1 VARKVKKALRDSVRN
16 LGAAKPKNLAA
27 PTLTPPPYRWALGI
41 VIGLETLLIFWALAH
56 QFIPS
61 PRWQN
66 IAFYINIVLCALCT
80 AYFAYSFWLN
90 APLYQSKIKIV
101 LIAIFTPVL
110 IYFWGYV
117 AIKYGAGDLITHI
130 EGKPAM
136 MEDIFTKNVDD
147 DERFKK
153 EYLDKGEYEKR
164 YFDNRKGCI
173 TRLNG
178 YTLKDALPVHFC
190 VSGQDFAI
198 LPKHVAVKIHGLQS
212 DAGFDIERIEYDW
225 LKTSFL
231 PTED

>member
-1 VARKVKKALRDSVRN
+1 VARKVKKAVHD
-16 LGAAKPKNLAA
+16 LGAVKPQNLAT
-27 PTLTPPPYRWALGI
+27 PIFTPPPYRWALG
-41 VIGLETLLIFWALAH
+41 VVLGLETLLIFWALAH

-66 IAFYINIVLCALCT
+66 IAFYTNIILFVLCT
-80 AYFAYSFWLN
+80 AYFSYSYWLN
-90 APLYQSKIKIV
+90 AHLYPSIIKRV
-101 LIAIFTPVL
+101 FIAILTPVF
-110 IYFWGYV
+110 IYFWGYL
-117 AIKYGAGDLITHI
+117 AFEYGAGDLITHLQ
-130 EGKPAM
+130 GKPAM
-136 MEDIFTKNVDD
+136 LEDIFTKNSDD

-153 EYLDKGEYEKR
+153 EYLAKGEYEKR

-212 DAGFDIERIEYDW
+212 EAGFDIESIEYDW

-231 PTED
+231 PAED

>member
-1 VARKVKKALRDSVRN
+1 VAKKVKIEVRDLRAV
-16 LGAAKPKNLAA
+16 KPQNLAA
-27 PTLTPPPYRWALGI
+27 PKFKPPPYRWVLGVVI
-41 VIGLETLLIFWALAH
+41 VTETLLIFWALVH

-66 IAFYINIVLCALCT
+66 IAFYINIVLCVLCT

-101 LIAIFTPVL
+101 LITIFTPVL
-110 IYFWGYV
+110 IYFWGYI
-117 AIKYGAGDLITHI
+117 AIKYGAGDLITHK

-136 MEDIFTKNVDD
+136 MEDIFTKNADD

-153 EYLDKGEYEKR
+153 EYLAKGEYEKR

-178 YTLKDALPVHFC
+178 YTIKDALPVHFC

-212 DAGFDIERIEYDW
+212 NAGFDIERIEYDW

-231 PTED
+231 PAED

>member
-1 VARKVKKALRDSVRN
+1 MASKVKKAVRD
-16 LGAAKPKNLAA
+16 LGAIKPQNLAA
-27 PTLTPPPYRWALGI
+27 ATFTPPPYRWALGVVI
-41 VIGLETLLIFWALAH
+41 VTETLLIIWALAH

-90 APLYQSKIKIV
+90 APLYHSKIEIV
-101 LIAIFTPVL
+101 LIAIFTPLL

-117 AIKYGAGDLITHI
+117 AIKYGAGDVNTHLQ
-130 EGKPAM
+130 GKPAM
-136 MEDIFTKNVDD
+136 MEDIFTKYADD

-153 EYLDKGEYEKR
+153 EYLAKGEYEKS
-164 YFDNRKGCI
+164 YFDGRKGCI
-173 TRLNG
+173 MRLTG
-178 YTLKDALPVHFC
+178 YTLKDALPMYFC

-212 DAGFDIERIEYDW
+212 EAGFDIARIEYDW
-225 LKTSFL
+225 LKSSFL
-231 PTED
+231 PAEN

>member
-1 VARKVKKALRDSVRN
+1 VARKVKKAVRD
-16 LGAAKPKNLAA
+16 LGAVREQSLVA
-27 PTLTPPPYRWALGI
+27 PSFTPPPYRWALGVVMAI
-41 VIGLETLLIFWALAH
+41 ETLLIFWALTH
-56 QFIPS
+56 HFIPNS
-61 PRWQN
+61 SWRN

-90 APLYQSKIKIV
+90 AHLYPSKTKKF
-101 LIAIFTPVL
+101 LIAILTPVF
-110 IYFWGYV
+110 IYFWGYI
-117 AIKYGAGDLITHI
+117 AIMYGAGDLITHLQ
-130 EGKPAM
+130 GKPAM
-136 MEDIFTKNVDD
+136 MEDIFSKHTDD

-153 EYLDKGEYEKR
+153 EYLAKVEYEKR

-173 TRLNG
+173 TRLTG
-178 YTLKDALPVHFC
+178 FILKDALPVHFC

-212 DAGFDIERIEYDW
+212 YAGFDIESIEYDW